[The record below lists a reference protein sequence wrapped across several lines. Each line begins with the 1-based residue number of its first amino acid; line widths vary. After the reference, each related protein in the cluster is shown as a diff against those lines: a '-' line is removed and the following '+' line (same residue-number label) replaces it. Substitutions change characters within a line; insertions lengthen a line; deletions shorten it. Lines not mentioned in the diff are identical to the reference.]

1 MVLSNPF
8 DIMGSLSRRWDMS
21 YDFDLFVIGAGSG
34 GIASARRAAEYGAK
48 VGIVE
53 SGRLGGTC
61 VNRGCVPK
69 KLMVY
74 ASHFPAQFEEAQ
86 GYGWSAVESTLDWP
100 HMVKAVN
107 DEVTR
112 LNGIYARM
120 LDGSKVELFL
130 GHGRLVDAHT
140 IAIGEQTVTAD
151 KILIAVGGKPVKPDF
166 PGAEFTI
173 TSDDIFTLPEQPKHL
188 VVLGGGYI
196 GVEFACIL
204 KGLGSQV
211 TQILR
216 YTHILRG
223 FDEDIRNEI
232 QAGMEHHGI
241 RIVPNMRHIAI
252 TKTEAGLEIT
262 VKTTDGEEDLILADA
277 VSLAAIGRKPLLD
290 GLGIE
295 NTKVEIV
302 NGAIAVDHHSQT
314 AEENIYAVGDCTDR
328 INLTPVAINEGRAFA
343 DTHFGKKPRQMSY
356 DNVATA
362 VFSNPEAATVGL
374 TEEEARAQY
383 GDDAIKVYR
392 SKFRP
397 MYYVLPGKEEK
408 TLMKLVV
415 HQETDRVL
423 GAHMVGDHAAEII
436 QGVAIALKMG
446 ATKAQFD
453 ATVGIHPS
461 SAEEFVTMR

>member
-1 MVLSNPF
+1 
-8 DIMGSLSRRWDMS
+8 MS

-34 GIASARRAAEYGAK
+34 GIATARRAAEYGAK

-61 VNRGCVPK
+61 VNRGCIPK

-74 ASHFPAQFEEAQ
+74 ASHFPAQFKEAQ

-100 HMVKAVN
+100 YMVKAVN

-112 LNGIYARM
+112 LNGIYQRM
-120 LDGSKVELFL
+120 LDGSKVEIFH

-140 IAIGEQTVTAD
+140 IDLGDKTVTAD
-151 KILIAVGGKPVKPDF
+151 KVLIAVGGAPVKPDF
-166 PGAEFTI
+166 PGAEYAI

-216 YTHILRG
+216 QTQILRG
-223 FDEDIRNEI
+223 FDNDIRTEI
-232 QAGMEHHGI
+232 QDGMVRHGI
-241 RIVPNMRHIAI
+241 RIVPNLRHIAI
-252 TKTEAGLEIT
+252 AKTESGLEIT
-262 VKTTDGEEDLILADA
+262 VKTPDGEEDLILADA
-277 VSLAAIGRKPLLD
+277 VSLAAIGRKPLLENL
-290 GLGIE
+290 GLD
-295 NTKVEIV
+295 NTKIEVV
-302 NGAIAVDHHSQT
+302 NGAISVDRHSQT
-314 AEENIYAVGDCTDR
+314 AEPNIYAVGDCTDR
-328 INLTPVAINEGRAFA
+328 MNLTPVAINEGRAFA
-343 DTHFGKKPRQMSY
+343 DTHFGNKPRQMHY
-356 DNVATA
+356 DNIATA
-362 VFSNPEAATVGL
+362 VFSTPEAATVGL

-415 HQETDRVL
+415 QIETDRVL
-423 GAHMVGDHAAEII
+423 GAHMVGDYAGEII